1 MKILKQTNE
10 ILNQG
15 KTQKKKKKNK
25 WIIFKQENKV

>member
-15 KTQKKKKKNK
+15 KTQKKKKNK

>member
-10 ILNQG
+10 ILNLG
-15 KTQKKKKKNK
+15 KIQKKKNK

>member
-15 KTQKKKKKNK
+15 KTQKKKNK

>member
-10 ILNQG
+10 ILNLG
-15 KTQKKKKKNK
+15 KIQKKKKNK